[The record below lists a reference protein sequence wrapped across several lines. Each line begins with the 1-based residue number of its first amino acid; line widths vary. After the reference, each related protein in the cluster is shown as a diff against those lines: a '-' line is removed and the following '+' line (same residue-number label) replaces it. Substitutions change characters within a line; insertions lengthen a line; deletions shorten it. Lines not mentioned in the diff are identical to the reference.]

1 MTKLNLKELRED
13 CESDK
18 NCEFKDDRIIN
29 FKTIM
34 LLLDWIERAQECL
47 ETMGEAAERRNE
59 FCEIDCDC
67 YLCEAKQLLDELEE

>member
-18 NCEFKDDRIIN
+18 NCEFQDDRIIN

-34 LLLDWIERAQECL
+34 LLLDWIERARELIQYCIMYQVDDDEVKL
-47 ETMGEAAERRNE
+47 GR
-59 FCEIDCDC
+59 
-67 YLCEAKQLLDELEE
+67 KLLAELEEA